1 MHLNYLSAHPFW
13 EISILTTI
21 QSEEQEQYFEQ
32 ELFNVSDYLQGM
44 ICYGGD

>member
-1 MHLNYLSAHPFW
+1 MLL
-13 EISILTTI
+13 LTTF

-32 ELFNVSDYLQGM
+32 ELFNVSNYLQGM